1 MDLSSLTLPKKFRR
15 SCTAFA
21 SLFAVSGII
30 ASVSAATLT
39 LKSDKKGQCD
49 HTRSMLSKDDYSLTH
64 CRIRAGSQP
73 SMFRSSATLSR
84 FFRNSSVYPASSRM
98 ALQRCSIRGP
108 RSQNCH
114 AHRATKKFYHVPVD
128 HADLDVQYSQVR
140 RRRH

>member
-30 ASVSAATLT
+30 ASVSAAT
-39 LKSDKKGQCD
+39 
-49 HTRSMLSKDDYSLTH
+49 LTH